1 MTPDQIKV
9 QLCDVMLTMEELHGQ
24 LQYLSQVKQQLQ
36 QQLKE
41 AVKTEQQEVFPVEEV
56 VTTAEEDPA

>member
-1 MTPDQIKV
+1 MTRDQIKV

-24 LQYLSQVKQQLQ
+24 LQYLSQIKQQLQ

-41 AVKTEQQEVFPVEEV
+41 AVIAEQQEVSPVEV
-56 VTTAEEDPA
+56 VTTA